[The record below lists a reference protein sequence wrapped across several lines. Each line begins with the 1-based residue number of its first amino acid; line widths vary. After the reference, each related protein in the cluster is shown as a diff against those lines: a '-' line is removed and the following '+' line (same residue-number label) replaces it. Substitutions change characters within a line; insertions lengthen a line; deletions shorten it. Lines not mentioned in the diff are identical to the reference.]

1 MIIAHISDTHIAL
14 DIPDAEQRLGEF
26 ERTIA
31 DINTLDPQPDVVV
44 HAGDIVHNGRPD
56 EYARAADILVKTRA
70 PVYVLPGNKDDRT
83 NLRAAFSRDGYLT
96 PGSDFIDYVI
106 EDYPVRLIVLDTLLT
121 TSNKG
126 DFSRERI
133 ENLTRWID
141 AETTKPIA
149 VFLHHPPFSV
159 SVGPVPINFVNPEI
173 MNEVGA
179 ALQRSERVA
188 GVFSGHVHRA
198 VRGHIGSIPG
208 VVVPCIATALRYG
221 DYPPELK
228 SCPIYYIHRFDS
240 RGHFKTEPRV
250 VAC

>member
-14 DIPDAEQRLGEF
+14 DIPDAERRLGEF

-44 HAGDIVHNGRPD
+44 HTGDIVHNGRPD
-56 EYARAADILVKTRA
+56 EYAHAADILAKARS

-83 NLRAAFSRDGYLT
+83 NLRTAFSRDGYLA

-106 EDYPVRLIVLDTLLT
+106 EDHSVRLIALDTLLT

-133 ENLTRWID
+133 ENLVRWIE
-141 AETTKPIA
+141 AEATKPIA
-149 VFLHHPPFSV
+149 VFLHHPPFPV
-159 SVGPVPINFVNPEI
+159 PVGPVPINFIDPEI
-173 MNEVGA
+173 MNELGT
-179 ALQRSERVA
+179 ALQRSGRVA

-198 VRGHIGSIPG
+198 AKGHIGSVPG
-208 VVVPCIATALRYG
+208 VVVSCIATALRYG

-228 SCPIYYIHRFDS
+228 LSPIYYVHRFDS
-240 RGHFKTEPRV
+240 HGCFSTESRA
-250 VAC
+250 VAR